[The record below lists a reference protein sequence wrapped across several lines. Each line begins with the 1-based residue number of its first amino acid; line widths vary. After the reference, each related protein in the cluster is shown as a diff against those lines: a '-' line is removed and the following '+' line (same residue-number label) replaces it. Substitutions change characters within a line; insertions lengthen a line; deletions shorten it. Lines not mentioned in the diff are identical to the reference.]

1 MKKATVIV
9 LLLAMMLTVCGCAF
23 SLPSRGSKGY
33 VTYETNF
40 MNAMVDEDGKVHFAT
55 FSDKGLSI
63 KGEYLSGRMSY
74 DRKKIAVL
82 DKDGTLT
89 AYTDV
94 SDLEK
99 KETVATDA
107 ANLRFVGDYGLFY
120 EDGDKN
126 LFRYSFVDGEN
137 TALGNSSDIDAYYLN
152 KYYNLL
158 YAKDGGI
165 YLLKNDTSEPE
176 RIAKYDTD
184 KNVDFLAISKDCNI
198 FAWSIEEGQSCE
210 LYIYENGESEK
221 IGTMELSSRYSY
233 VYGLT
238 NEVSNCTILYSYD
251 SDVMYIKPLGK
262 EVVKVKLGKEF
273 SAGSYTKNCNFRWDP
288 SDSFTG
294 LYVLTDADTDKNLY
308 YIDAEGDREKVLSGV
323 KNYHIFEGYL
333 YYTDS
338 DSTLYYA
345 KLNGAEIDEPVK
357 LSNDVIA
364 FSYAMNAPYIY
375 YQKNYDQNE
384 ATLYMYKSGEK
395 DPVKVSSGVYASSS
409 FSSIYTNLSN
419 SMDGKTIYYFKDV
432 EQDVGDTYND
442 IGTLYSFTYGSDS
455 SVKISG
461 DVVVGSITSGYY
473 PSEIK
478 PSSFVFKK
486 YDSDTSDAILVN
498 WMFYNGSDS
507 TVFAKDL
514 IEE

>member
-1 MKKATVIV
+1 MKKATVII

-23 SLPSRGSKGY
+23 GLPSRGSKGY

-40 MNAMVDEDGKVHFAT
+40 MNAMIDEDGKAHFAT
-55 FSDKGLSI
+55 FSDEGLTI
-63 KGEYLSGRMSY
+63 KGENESGRMSY
-74 DRKKIAVL
+74 DRKKLAVL
-82 DKDGTLT
+82 DQDGTLT
-89 AYTDV
+89 VYTDV
-94 SDLEK
+94 SDLSNK
-99 KETVATDA
+99 DVVANDA
-107 ANLRFVGDYGLFY
+107 AGLRFVGDYGIFY

-126 LFRYSFVDGEN
+126 LFMYSFVNGEK
-137 TALGNSSDIDAYYLN
+137 TALGNNSDIDAYYLN

-176 RIAKYDTD
+176 KIAKYDTD
-184 KNVDFLAISKDCNI
+184 KSVDFLAISKDCNI
-198 FAWSIEEGQSCE
+198 IAWSIEDGQSCE
-210 LYIYENGESEK
+210 LFIYENGEAEK
-221 IGTMELSSRYSY
+221 VGTMELSSRYGY
-233 VYGLT
+233 VYGLI

-262 EVVKVKLGKEF
+262 DVIKVKLGKEF
-273 SAGSYTKNCNFRWDP
+273 SSGSYTKNCLFRWDP

-323 KNYHIFEGYL
+323 KNYHIFDGCL

-357 LSNDVIA
+357 LSNDVSA

-375 YQKNYDQNE
+375 YLKNYDRNE
-384 ATLYMYKSGEK
+384 ATLYMYKSGDES
-395 DPVKVSSGVYASSS
+395 PVKVSSGVYASSAS
-409 FSSIYTNLSN
+409 NTNLNN
-419 SMDGKTIYYFKDV
+419 SMDGKTVYYFKDV
-432 EQDVGDTYND
+432 ELDVGDTYND
-442 IGTLYSFTYGSDS
+442 VGTLYAFTYGSDGG
-455 SVKISG
+455 VKISG
-461 DVVVGSITSGYY
+461 DVVVGSVTSGYY
-473 PSEIK
+473 PSEID

-486 YDSDTSDAILVN
+486 YDSDTDDAILVN
-498 WMFYNGSDS
+498 WMFYNGSES
-507 TVFAKDL
+507 TAFAKDL
-514 IEE
+514 IED